1 MISIK
6 VRPRL
11 LYDER
16 IGTDFDGRFDA
27 RRDVYIHYNAVATA
41 LARSEGWNLRRLG
54 KALHLSRSRALI
66 VKLDPPKFLRPGTRA
81 CDSKLKNIGVVTD
94 IIGPVSAPYV
104 SIRPLVAKPESIVG
118 KTLYGLED

>member
-1 MISIK
+1 MSQDQF
-6 VRPRL
+6 R
-11 LYDER
+11 EAA
-16 IGTDFDGRFDA
+16 FDGRFDA

-66 VKLDPPKFLRPGTRA
+66 VKLDAPKFLRPGTRA
-81 CDSKLKNIGVVTD
+81 CDSKLKTVGVVTD

-104 SIRPLVAKPESIVG
+104 SIRASIAKPESIVG
-118 KTLYGLED
+118 KTLYALED